1 MTSNANVPYLP
12 EELMTPA
19 EVGAAFRVNPRRVRE
34 WADQGKLKP
43 VMTPGGHRRYRVAE
57 VKAIMEGRQL

>member
-19 EVGAAFRVNPRRVRE
+19 EVAAVFRVRPQRVTQ
-34 WADQGKLKP
+34 WAHQGKLKP

-57 VKAIMEGRQL
+57 VKAIMEGRQS